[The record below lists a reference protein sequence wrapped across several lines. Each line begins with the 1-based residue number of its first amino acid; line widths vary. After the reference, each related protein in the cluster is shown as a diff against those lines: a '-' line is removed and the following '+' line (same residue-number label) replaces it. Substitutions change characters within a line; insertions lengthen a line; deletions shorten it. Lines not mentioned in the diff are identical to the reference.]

1 MDIEKFKQD
10 LSKCLEALKEDLSQI
25 RTGRATPEIVEDVLV
40 DAYETQAPIKNYAN
54 ITVMDAKTV
63 SIQPWDKNI
72 VDNISKAVSEANL
85 GLSPITEGDRVLV
98 KLPDLTEERR
108 KDYVKIMGER
118 VEDSRIAVRNVR
130 QKYMKEVD
138 EAQSSG
144 LSEDDAKR
152 KRDEAEKLVKETNQ
166 EIEDLKS
173 KKEQDLMTI

>member
-40 DAYETQAPIKNYAN
+40 DAYETQAPIKNYAS

-63 SIQPWDKNI
+63 SIQPWDKSI

-85 GLSPITEGDRVLV
+85 GLSPIMEGDRVLV

-152 KRDEAEKLVKETNQ
+152 KRDEAEKVVKETNQ
-166 EIEDLKS
+166 EIEELKS